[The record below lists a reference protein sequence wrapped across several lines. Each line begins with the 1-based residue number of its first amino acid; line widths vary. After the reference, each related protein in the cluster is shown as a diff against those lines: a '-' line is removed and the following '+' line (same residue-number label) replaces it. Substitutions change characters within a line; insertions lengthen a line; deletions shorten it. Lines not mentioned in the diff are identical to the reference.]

1 MSKRY
6 IGRFAPSPSGPLH
19 FGSLVTALGS
29 YLQAKSKHGKWLV
42 RIEDIDPPREVK
54 GASSLILKTL
64 DALNLYWDDHVLYQ
78 SACSERYRAALNQLL
93 QNQQAYYCNCTRQ
106 RIQLLPNGFYD
117 GFCRQQ
123 HLTLKDDQPYAIR
136 LKQNHPIFEFTDKI
150 LGLQKIAAINA
161 NEDFIIHRKDGL
173 FAYNLVV
180 VLDDHQ
186 QGITEIVRGA
196 DLLPVTGKQIS
207 LYQLFG
213 FNVPSY
219 CHLPLVLDNNGNKLS
234 KQNHA
239 KAIEL
244 SNTQSITAQALQF
257 LGQPLPLDWQ
267 DATQQQLLDWAI
279 SHWNLALI
287 PKQNKPLST
296 DIR

>member
-1 MSKRY
+1 MHY

-29 YLQAKSKHGKWLV
+29 YLQAKSCLGKWLV

-64 DALNLYWDDHVLYQ
+64 EALNLYWDDAVLYQ
-78 SACSERYRAALNQLL
+78 SSCNERYQAIL
-93 QNQQAYYCNCTRQ
+93 QTLIDNQQAYYCDCTRR
-106 RIQLLPNGFYD
+106 RIQSLANGIYD
-117 GFCRQQ
+117 GFCRERHLSIKNKQQ
-123 HLTLKDDQPYAIR
+123 FAIR
-136 LKQNHPIFEFTDKI
+136 LKQNHPIFQFTDQI
-150 LGLQKIAAINA
+150 RGLQTVEKASAQ
-161 NEDFIIHRKDGL
+161 EDFIIHRKAGL

-196 DLLPVTGKQIS
+196 DLLPVTAKQIS

-213 FNVPSY
+213 FPVPSY

-239 KAIEL
+239 NPIDLNNLKAL
-244 SNTQSITAQALQF
+244 TVQALQF
-257 LGQPLPLDWQ
+257 LGQCVPKDWQ

-279 SHWNLALI
+279 QHWQLMNI
-287 PKQNKPLST
+287 PKQNTQLST
-296 DIR
+296 NIG